1 MDDLLYLSV
10 LGIPEN
16 ETFVGVYIV
25 DGNPMYASTELIN
38 GTYNLYKLSNY
49 MIQEFLSNWDNLG
62 HIDTIIA
69 NKHFH
74 VIEQSGRY
82 ENNIKVV
89 RYKTDGAKE
98 NNIKRPH
105 SERKEINRFVE
116 SSCNVKICP
125 YGKQ

>member
-16 ETFVGVYIV
+16 ETLSGVYIV
-25 DGNPMYASTELIN
+25 DGNPIYASTQLIN
-38 GTYNLYKLSNY
+38 GTYNLYKIANY
-49 MIQEFLSNWDNLG
+49 TIVELLSNWDNLG
-62 HIDTIIA
+62 RIDTIVA

-74 VIEQSGRY
+74 VIEQSGIY

-98 NNIKRPH
+98 QNIKRPH
-105 SERKEINRFVE
+105 FERQEINRFV
-116 SSCNVKICP
+116 SSK
-125 YGKQ
+125 KKKLF